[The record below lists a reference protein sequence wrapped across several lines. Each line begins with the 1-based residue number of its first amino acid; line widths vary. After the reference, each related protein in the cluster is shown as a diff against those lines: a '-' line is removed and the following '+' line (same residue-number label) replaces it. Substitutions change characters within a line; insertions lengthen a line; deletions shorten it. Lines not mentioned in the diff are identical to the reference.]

1 LFPCGNLTG
10 DELST
15 KLSTKGVSVVTVT
28 VYQTKVHQQLEQ
40 RLHEIVLQNSGFPEI
55 VVYFSPSGMKFTIP
69 VLVKMEVP
77 LHQLKVYIM
86 ILEDEWV

>member
-15 KLSTKGVSVVTVT
+15 KLSTKGISVVAVT

-40 RLHEIVLQNSGFPEI
+40 RLHEIILQNSGFPEI

-69 VLVKMEVP
+69 VLQKMEVP
-77 LHQLKVYIM
+77 LQQLKVYITS
-86 ILEDEWV
+86 